1 MDLYILKSK
10 TAKFGIGAVVVVIF
24 IIGVLWIHGKQKHTE
39 PENRETIVMKI
50 PKSEIPSP
58 DSSML
63 IEEKPEI
70 QSELPPEAA
79 EKGINPPVAVS
90 EAEGKSKEGGVS
102 VEPESAIN
110 EMGENQSLEK
120 DGKGIQAETAGYHE
134 EDLPDA
140 GQEQIVAEKAA
151 PAIEPENDV
160 PKQQTDSETKK
171 SIQPEANQKIEDSA
185 VPKPAVSDT
194 DHQELMLQ
202 DIRLSENMKGKI
214 LEVLANK
221 SIPKHRYFVISNPP
235 RLVIDL
241 PGKWKKPSFQYKTVS
256 SDLVSKIRLWRHERK
271 LRIVCDLLSVKNI
284 KPVVTQTSNG
294 AEFLLITE

>member
-24 IIGVLWIHGKQKHTE
+24 IVGVLWINGKQKHTE
-39 PENRETIVMKI
+39 PETRETIVMKI

-58 DSSML
+58 DSSVS
-63 IEEKPEI
+63 IEEKPDI
-70 QSELPPEAA
+70 QSELPPDEA
-79 EKGINPPVAVS
+79 EQGINPPVAVS
-90 EAEGKSKEGGVS
+90 EAEGKLKEGGIS

-110 EMGENQSLEK
+110 EMGENRSLEK
-120 DGKGIQAETAGYHE
+120 DGKGIQLETAGYHE
-134 EDLPDA
+134 EDLPGA
-140 GQEQIVAEKAA
+140 GQEQIVVEKAA

-160 PKQQTDSETKK
+160 PKQQQTDSEIKNR
-171 SIQPEANQKIEDSA
+171 IQPEANQKKEDSA
-185 VPKPAVSDT
+185 VPKPAFSDT
-194 DHQELMLQ
+194 GHPELILQ

-214 LEVLANK
+214 LEIRTNN
-221 SIPKHRYFVISNPP
+221 SIPKHRYFVLSSPP

-271 LRIVCDLLSVKNI
+271 LRIVCDLLS
-284 KPVVTQTSNG
+284 
-294 AEFLLITE
+294 